1 MGIGLKCSVIMKNE
15 IDAIIVE
22 DEELARELVRNY
34 LKDFPDIRILGEYAD
49 GFSGIRAINDKRPAL
64 IFLDIQIPKISGLE
78 LLELL
83 DYEPAIVFT
92 TAFNEYAIKAFEMNA
107 VDYLLKPFSRDRFKQ
122 AVSRALLRIEQGGP
136 GNKRQL
142 EIPGKLNS
150 EFVRRIVVKD
160 RNNIQ
165 LISVKDI
172 IYFEAQDDYVMI
184 YTAKG
189 RSLKQK
195 RLKYYEENLDPKNF
209 VRVHRS
215 YIVRID
221 QISRLERYEKESY
234 KIILINKSIVPVSKS
249 GYKKLKE
256 ALRF

>member
-1 MGIGLKCSVIMKNE
+1 MKNE

-34 LKDFPDIRILGEYAD
+34 LKDFPNIRVSGEYTD
-49 GFSGIRAINDKRPAL
+49 GFSGIRAINEKKPAL
-64 IFLDIQIPKISGLE
+64 IFLDIQIPKISGIE
-78 LLELL
+78 MLELL
-83 DYEPAIVFT
+83 DYEPAIIFT
-92 TAFNEYAIKAFEMNA
+92 TAYNEYAIRAFEMNA
-107 VDYLLKPFSRDRFKQ
+107 VDYLLKPFSRERFKK
-122 AVSRALLRIEQGGP
+122 AVGRALSRIEQGEP
-136 GNKRQL
+136 GNNRQL
-142 EIPGKLNS
+142 EIPSELNI
-150 EFVRRIVVKD
+150 ELLRRIVVKN

-165 LISVKDI
+165 IISVQDI
-172 IYFEAQDDYVMI
+172 NYLEAQDDYVMI
-184 YTAKG
+184 YTVKG
-189 RSLKQK
+189 RFLKQR

-221 QISRLERYEKESY
+221 QISRLEKYEKESF
-234 KIILINKSIVPVSKS
+234 KIILINKSIVPVSKN